1 MTREKWTITGQ
12 AVDTKILLMLTV
24 LNPIV
29 FSLYLWYQ
37 GNLRET
43 YWAVILLT
51 ALPLFWWL
59 VFRFVFKQR
68 DRTLT
73 IEGSSLEIETKA
85 GREILDIVKNR
96 VRLEVR
102 VSRGRGSGF
111 PVYDL
116 HYWKQRKGPQTIRL
130 GGFATKELQRL
141 DLYLGQFS
149 YDPSVSKA
157 ISGFVLNRKRAFW
170 NFFSLS
176 IWKNLALC
184 LLLYFLLNPVR
195 KAILTMDDAEV
206 GFYFLMGGLGLFLI
220 LRNYLQLPKTFE
232 IREDGFFINGEEIA
246 FDEVAEARW
255 RGLDRES
262 RQTKHL
268 TLVLKT
274 GEKRQ
279 YYLGVT
285 ALMMT
290 GKERSLSLPLALDQ
304 YFRGLYYQ
312 GKLAQVSLSLM

>member
-1 MTREKWTITGQ
+1 MTTEKWTMTGQ
-12 AVDTKILLMLTV
+12 AVDVKILLMLTV

-29 FSLYLWYQ
+29 FSLYLWYE

-59 VFRFVFKQR
+59 VLRFVFKQR

-73 IEGSSLEIETKA
+73 IEGTTLEMKTSS
-85 GREILDIVKNR
+85 GRESLDIVKNR

-116 HYWKQRKGPQTIRL
+116 HYWKRQKGPQTIRL
-130 GGFATKELQRL
+130 AGFATKELQRL

-149 YDPSVSKA
+149 YNPA
-157 ISGFVLNRKRAFW
+157 ISKTINGFTLNRKRAFW
-170 NFFSLS
+170 DFFSLS

-195 KAILTMDDAEV
+195 KAVSAMEDWEV
-206 GFYFLMGGLGLFLI
+206 GLYFLIGGLGLFLL

-232 IREDGFFINGEEIA
+232 VGEDGFCINGKEVS
-246 FDEVAEARW
+246 FDELAEVRW

-262 RQTKHL
+262 RQTKHV
-268 TLVLKT
+268 TLILKT

-290 GKERSLSLPLALDQ
+290 GKEASLSLPLALDQ

-312 GKLAQVSLSLM
+312 GKLAQVSLSLL